1 MLFVALRVLSM
12 KNYLF
17 GFVIL
22 LFIVLIGI
30 GIAALNEELFI
41 KGEAAGSACTIPVI
55 AEDSCPAGQTASLSQ
70 DPNGCYNINCN

>member
-1 MLFVALRVLSM
+1 M

-30 GIAALNEELFI
+30 GIAALHEELFL
-41 KGEAAGSACTIPVI
+41 KGNAAGSACTIPVI
-55 AEDSCPAGQTASLSQ
+55 TENSCPVGQSATLSQ
-70 DPNGCYNINCN
+70 ASNGCYSIVCN